1 MKTLFKKYTSNT
13 LGGSLLSICI
23 VVVFFLISGVS
34 YFYIYLPSS
43 TNHGESIT
51 VPNIEGMHISELET
65 FLVERSLRYE
75 VNDSAYSDAATPLT
89 ILKQYPA
96 AGTKVK
102 EGRKIFISVN
112 RVTPPTVPLPNLV
125 DGSLINA
132 EAVLRG
138 NELKRGRI
146 QLIRGPFFNLVKEMH
161 FGGRKVEAG
170 TRIPKGSTIDLV
182 IEDGGSPDIPMADIV
197 GYPLDEAKELIFG
210 YNLHLG
216 EIHVV
221 GDTLSTGLV
230 VILKQ
235 VPEPKQK
242 LRAGDVVDV
251 WVGKKGTPV
260 PTETENEL
268 EQ

>member
-1 MKTLFKKYTSNT
+1 MKSIFKKYKSST
-13 LGGSLLSICI
+13 LGGILLSVAI
-23 VVVFFLISGVS
+23 VTAFFLVSGVS

-51 VPNIEGMHISELET
+51 VPNIEGMHMNELET
-65 FLVERSLRYE
+65 FLVDRGLRYE
-75 VNDSAYSDAATPLT
+75 VNDSSYSDGAAPLT

-112 RVTPPTVPLPNLV
+112 RVTPPTVPLPDLV

-161 FGGRKVEAG
+161 YAGRKVEAG

-221 GDTLSTGLV
+221 GDTVNNGPV

-235 VPEPKQK
+235 VPEPQQK

-251 WVGKKGTPV
+251 WVGKKGTEV
-260 PTETENEL
+260 PAEIENEI
-268 EQ
+268 E